1 MQTTRIFLRRQTAA
15 MLTAITAA
23 AALTLVLAGDVRGA
37 DVAVYD
43 ETNFST
49 AGRLYESAPDGHL
62 PGKDNGPGRG
72 LHHASEDCAVCHKK
86 DGRAEAFIWTMSG
99 TLYADRL
106 ARRPLPGGE
115 VLLEDYAGN
124 VVSMTANEA
133 GNFWTAAPLASNP
146 WTVSSYHGGP
156 PFTPLYTLDAL
167 GNLLLPAPPDD
178 ARTWKFKTWTRK
190 GADVRPMVSMAGAG
204 GSVEV
209 QRMSCNMHHGG
220 VGHRSGALWAGRGA
234 TLDSYPGSGLSYRR
248 HIQPILRSKCAPC
261 HIPGK
266 SISSVGQKSDID
278 TPPTTVDYSNG
289 LDLMFYDGSNVAGVA
304 KRGVASVVSAGAPA
318 RSELL
323 RKTVRG
329 GEPHGGGTFWDG
341 RDADCRALSVWIAE
355 GARDN

>member
-1 MQTTRIFLRRQTAA
+1 MQTNRIFPCRQAAA
-15 MLTAITAA
+15 MLTVITAA
-23 AALTLVLAGDVRGA
+23 AALTLILASDGRGA
-37 DVAVYD
+37 DAASYD
-43 ETNFST
+43 ATNFST
-49 AGRLYESAPDGHL
+49 FGRLFEPVPDGHV
-62 PGKDNGPGRG
+62 PGKDNGQGRG
-72 LHHASEDCAVCHKK
+72 LHHASEDCAICHKK
-86 DGRAEAFIWTMSG
+86 NGRAEEFLWTMSG

-106 ARRPLPGGE
+106 ARRPLRGGE

-124 VVSMTANEA
+124 IVSMTANEA
-133 GNFWTAAPLASNP
+133 GNFWTTAPLASNP

-167 GNLLLPAPPDD
+167 GNLLVPAPPDD
-178 ARTWKFKTWTRK
+178 ARTWKFKTWTKK
-190 GADVRPMVSMAGAG
+190 GADVRPMVSLAGAG

-220 VGHRSGALWAGRGA
+220 VGHRSGALWAGRSA
-234 TLDSYPGSGLSYRR
+234 TLDSYPESRLSYRR

-278 TPPTTVDYSNG
+278 APSTTVDYSKG
-289 LDLMFYDGSNVAGVA
+289 LDLVFYGGSNVAGVA
-304 KRGVASVVSAGAPA
+304 KRGVASVVSTDAPA

-323 RKTVRG
+323 RRTVRG
-329 GEPHGGGTFWDG
+329 GDPHGGGSFWDE
-341 RDADCRALSVWIAE
+341 RDADYKALSVWIAE